1 MIMIQVLI
9 RNRRVAVNGRL
20 CSNCLSKPPFGHRLL
35 ASYYSYLIYLF
46 SGKMSAI
53 GPEIPSHFLTRSNG
67 GSPSDG
73 GDHPSAV
80 GPQIPPHLVA
90 GPSKPLSEDEANKE
104 ESDSD
109 DDYAPALPPDFA
121 ARSGSGPTTKVVG
134 PTFPQ
139 PYSKSQNHDR
149 SRYGI
154 DADEEDSDD
163 DVGPMPL
170 PDGISFE
177 EENGVREFMER
188 EERRRKQVEVRVF
201 YSLDYFVLCISYPML
216 SITQEAAK
224 PKALKRDEWMLV
236 PPSSSDLLGCACA
249 VL

>member
-1 MIMIQVLI
+1 MGAC
-9 RNRRVAVNGRL
+9 VAIVFQET
-20 CSNCLSKPPFGHRLL
+20 PFGF
-35 ASYYSYLIYLF
+35 F
-46 SGKMSAI
+46 SGNMSAI
-53 GPEIPSHFLTRSNG
+53 GPELPPHLLTRSKG

-73 GDHPSAV
+73 DDQPSTV

-90 GPSKPLSEDEANKE
+90 GPSKPHSQPAEDEANQE

-109 DDYAPALPPDFA
+109 DDYAPALPPDLLA
-121 ARSGSGPTTKVVG
+121 SRSDSGPTTKVVG

-139 PYSKSQNHDR
+139 LYSKGQNHDR
-149 SRYGI
+149 SRYGV

-201 YSLDYFVLCISYPML
+201 CSLDYFVLCIS
-216 SITQEAAK
+216 
-224 PKALKRDEWMLV
+224 
-236 PPSSSDLLGCACA
+236 
-249 VL
+249 